1 MMSESH
7 KAATGGRAE
16 ASQKPAV
23 IVPGATTGRGFMLER
38 NHKRILGL
46 RLIERYWGLPGA

>member
-16 ASQKPAV
+16 GSQKPAV
-23 IVPGATTGRGFMLER
+23 IVPGATTGRGFMVER
-38 NHKRILGL
+38 SRK
-46 RLIERYWGLPGA
+46 